1 MKKKTA
7 LIEKADR
14 MLKAVR
20 KRIDVAKEI
29 MDVREFEAE
38 INELGKSLEDNPVEV
53 KKKLVAMAKEIA
65 EIKRQ
70 KKRINK

>member
-29 MDVREFEAE
+29 MDVRKFEAE